1 VTSVTRDGASEA
13 WTTEGMTNGVR
24 VRIGRAEATLSTGP
38 HDYVIHYRTTRQIGF
53 FADYDELYWNAT
65 GNGWTFAIDAAEAR
79 ITLPQAVP
87 FRQSAFYT
95 GPQGARGQ
103 DAAIV
108 EQQPGHI
115 VFRTTR
121 PLPPGSGL
129 TVAAAWAKGVVAEP
143 TASQETGWW
152 LQDHLPGVVAGAGLA
167 AVLAFYA
174 FAWVRFG
181 RDPPRG
187 TIIPLS
193 VPIVVK
199 STISNI
205 S

>member
-1 VTSVTRDGASEA
+1 VESVRRDGAPE
-13 WTTEGMTNGVR
+13 TFVTENRANGVR
-24 VRIGRAEATLSTGP
+24 IRIGQTDQTLSTGL
-38 HDYVIHYRTTRQIGF
+38 HEFVIQYRTTRQIGF

-65 GNGWTFAIDAAEAR
+65 GTGWTFAIDVAEAR

-115 VFRTTR
+115 VFRTTKA
-121 PLPPGSGL
+121 LPPGSGL

-143 TASQETGWW
+143 TA
-152 LQDHLPGVVAGAGLA
+152 
-167 AVLAFYA
+167 
-174 FAWVRFG
+174 
-181 RDPPRG
+181 
-187 TIIPLS
+187 
-193 VPIVVK
+193 
-199 STISNI
+199 
-205 S
+205 